1 MSVLSSPYVK
11 FSKMCSDI
19 DEWLESRLP
28 QLDIYR
34 YLSCSV

>member
-1 MSVLSSPYVK
+1 MGVLSGPYVK

-34 YLSCSV
+34 YLYRSV